1 MISDIS
7 KEPEL
12 VLNSSNFRLALG
24 FYLNPN
30 TSFIN
35 VSALVNTTS
44 NIIITVSQ
52 INMLRD
58 SNNVLTQNETINRLV
73 PCSNDYFDGFKDRN
87 TDYSFLNGLPF
98 AWCLPLNISLNL
110 TAISSKN
117 PMQYFTM
124 RIINKTN
131 DTTTATNLRTLTS
144 TYAVALYMTVP
155 QIDLAS
161 KSFKHMVKPIRGIPR
176 PISFST

>member
-7 KEPEL
+7 NEPEL

-30 TSFIN
+30 ATLLN
-35 VSALVNTTS
+35 VSSLVNTTS
-44 NIIITVSQ
+44 NVIITVNQ
-52 INMLRD
+52 ISMVRNI
-58 SNNVLTQNETINRLV
+58 SNLLNQNETVYRLV
-73 PCSNDYFDGFKDRN
+73 PCTNDYFDNFKDKN

-124 RIINKTN
+124 RIINRTN
-131 DTTTATNLRTLTS
+131 DTTTTTNLRTLTS

-161 KSFKHMVKPIRGIPR
+161 KGFKYMVKQIRGVPR
-176 PISFST
+176 PIFFST